1 VAGWFVLQQGVLTLN
16 PAAPS
21 WLMGPDNPI
30 GGLIGWLGLCLLLLA
45 RRRWWNDDNSPP
57 SP

>member
-1 VAGWFVLQQGVLTLN
+1 
-16 PAAPS
+16 
-21 WLMGPDNPI
+21 MGPDNPI

-45 RRRWWNDDNSPP
+45 RRRWWNDDNSTP